1 MAKAITRTPDMVAKV
16 ISQMKDMVVKVIS
29 QMKDMLQIQDVLVTC
44 HGVDACLEEEKL
56 CEGVQEV
63 ISLVITSADQI
74 AGTKIVFKVVTRDI
88 LVTGVVARGKVSKY
102 W

>member
-1 MAKAITRTPDMVAKV
+1 MVAKAITRTLDMVAMV

-63 ISLVITSADQI
+63 ISLVITSADLL
-74 AGTKIVFKVVTRDI
+74 AGTKSVTKAVARDI
-88 LVTGVVARGKVSKY
+88 LVTKVVTRE
-102 W
+102 